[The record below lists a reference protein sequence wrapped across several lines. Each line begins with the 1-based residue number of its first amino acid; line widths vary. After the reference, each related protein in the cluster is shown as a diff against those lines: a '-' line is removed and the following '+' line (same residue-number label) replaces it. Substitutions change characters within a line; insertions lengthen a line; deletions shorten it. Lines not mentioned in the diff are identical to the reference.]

1 MLTSRS
7 VAVVCMIFGAA
18 FFAWS
23 CGKMTRALTDSSQ
36 CVERFKDK
44 WEEVEEFMH
53 ANDIPEH
60 LSAKIQSFYMLKFP
74 LSRVYDD
81 DAILEAYACLCVCVY
96 AARRARASKQAP
108 TPTHARTHPPTHP
121 QDLPDGLRK
130 EVVLELFADV
140 VGSVPLFM
148 SRCDRLWT
156 EHSCLSQ
163 CFVDTQH

>member
-1 MLTSRS
+1 MC
-7 VAVVCMIFGAA
+7 V
-18 FFAWS
+18 
-23 CGKMTRALTDSSQ
+23 CGKT
-36 CVERFKDK
+36 
-44 WEEVEEFMH
+44 
-53 ANDIPEH
+53 
-60 LSAKIQSFYMLKFP
+60 SARKQG
-74 LSRVYDD
+74 R
-81 DAILEAYACLCVCVY
+81 
-96 AARRARASKQAP
+96 KQAP
-108 TPTHARTHPPTHP
+108 TPTHAPTHPPTHP

>member
-1 MLTSRS
+1 
-7 VAVVCMIFGAA
+7 
-18 FFAWS
+18 
-23 CGKMTRALTDSSQ
+23 MTRALTDSSQ
-36 CVERFKDK
+36 CVDRFKDK
-44 WEEVEEFMH
+44 WEEVEEFVH

-81 DAILEAYACLCVCVY
+81 DAILEAYARLCACVY
-96 AARRARASKQAP
+96 ATRRVCARMYP
-108 TPTHARTHPPTHP
+108 HPPTHP